1 MNKALLENKVQD
13 FINNRLNDDIS
24 KVIFKG
30 SPFTNID
37 IKELVE
43 QIQAKKKCQKKLSTW
58 FNTVNIYYPNK
69 LNIEQTSSEVTAKYK
84 ASLISGKSIIDITGG
99 LGVDCYFF
107 SKKFEHVIHCEL
119 NETLSEIASHNFH
132 ELQTKNIKT
141 VSSDGLKFI
150 TNSNKQYDW
159 IYADPS
165 RRTEIKG
172 KVFLLKDCLPNIPE
186 SIDELLKKS
195 NCILLKLSPLI
206 DITSAINELKFVKEI
221 HVVAVKNE
229 VKELLIVIQNEWKK
243 EITIKSINHG
253 NSTHQKFE
261 FSKDKIYET
270 RFSLPMKY
278 LYEPNAAILK
288 SGGFEAISNQL
299 NIPKLHKHS
308 HLYTSEDLIE
318 FPGRTFKIIKSIKYS
333 KKELKKHFQVK
344 NANITTR
351 NFPESVNQIRKKT
364 KIKEGGEYYMFFTTN
379 LSEERIALICKK

>member
-261 FSKDKIYET
+261 FSKDKFYET

>member
-165 RRTEIKG
+165 RRSEIKG